1 LMICGVVGIAT
12 AMYLKET
19 ANKPLIGGVPIAHN
33 IEEAQE
39 LLEEFHETIEQKIE
53 NIDQKIQELQQK
65 RQKLADKHPDI
76 A

>member
-1 LMICGVVGIAT
+1 M
-12 AMYLKET
+12 
-19 ANKPLIGGVPIAHN
+19 GGFSKTEINGA
-33 IEEAQE
+33 
-39 LLEEFHETIEQKIE
+39 

>member
-1 LMICGVVGIAT
+1 
-12 AMYLKET
+12 
-19 ANKPLIGGVPIAHN
+19 
-33 IEEAQE
+33 
-39 LLEEFHETIEQKIE
+39 IE

>member
-1 LMICGVVGIAT
+1 
-12 AMYLKET
+12 
-19 ANKPLIGGVPIAHN
+19 
-33 IEEAQE
+33 
-39 LLEEFHETIEQKIE
+39 E